1 MAHPPFHRNGGHH
14 PNRRYQSAGGY
25 DRYGRGSLNRQR
37 DLQNPVGGSQ
47 ITLPYHPGPPP
58 QPQGRLFYP
67 VGDFWGFEYPYG
79 VRSSYSMVTSHDG
92 LPPKLY
98 TENHLPESFYT
109 ANKPGRAI
117 FSTNDGNIQPRYIAP
132 SDFYSDRKLP
142 LWSAEEIQKNAN
154 SIRKKFWEH
163 MKNMA
168 EPVYWE
174 DMCDYFDCFDIYHH
188 GALNIFNLLYHLWH
202 ENQDLKKEA
211 YRVIALDIG
220 IWCDRWLDRGNN
232 KQRLLDFQNWGNINI
247 LFSADDQVG
256 NLDASQTEIMK
267 NALHHRH
274 DQLRHNFVP
283 SPTNYPC
290 NQLGVHGARI
300 QDWLYDQP
308 IADSHNGL
316 HTPLTR
322 SYPTP
327 VGQSSLDSIPE
338 HSQPPRGYQTP
349 VVAIGT
355 SSNHGVSQ
363 PPSQPQ
369 SRLQPSPA
377 STQEEAPTGWERV
390 PGRDEKIHG
399 PVHRRSPTRRDS
411 RKDSTRIAS
420 PDQLSESKSMEPSPE
435 AETQSKPPSEEVLPD
450 EASGDVETTQ
460 STRSRGKT
468 ITVNL
473 PTTPKKKD
481 PQGSEP
487 STPQA
492 KATSS
497 SAVQSAKKTSSPAS
511 NSSEAKTAP
520 PSSTP
525 KQLEK
530 TSSPAS
536 NSSEAK
542 TAPPSSTPKQLEKI
556 SPSPTTTKSSSKTST
571 PYSQVYND
579 DNANNVELVEY
590 PERSHP
596 TAMKTQE
603 DMQKEI
609 AGRKLDSIFD
619 TMASSNQKA
628 YSTAEQPLTA
638 VEDTDPKPK
647 PKSKSKKKK
656 NKKKKAAVVPTTP
669 PPTTFTINEDE
680 DVITLTQNYRK
691 EDTPSTLTEYLARG
705 LRSIENYEPAE
716 VTPVPTVEDHHP
728 KLDAPPTDPPAT
740 TSPPTTF
747 TIDEDEDVITLT
759 QNYKKED
766 APKTLTEYLGRG
778 LRSIDD
784 CEPAVQAGHVPTVE
798 DHHPKQDTPP
808 TDRPATPPATTLMI
822 NEDEDIITLTQ
833 NYKKEDAPKTL
844 TEYLARGLRSIE
856 NYEPAEVKRV
866 STIDHHPK
874 QDITQTSM
882 EHLAE
887 DLASIKITQPAQ
899 NDEPDASDTQTEPTG
914 DSAKPV
920 RKGFRAGAGGSL
932 RLSKTRS
939 KNVKNLSFVGQME
952 AAHGSNQPLD
962 PAPLTNASCSTA
974 NDGNSSNASQGNVLT
989 PATPLS
995 ARETMLKEK
1004 TAMGTSLKESPSKE
1018 TLSKETSPKENS
1030 SKGTSPKETSA

>member
-1 MAHPPFHRNGGHH
+1 
-14 PNRRYQSAGGY
+14 
-25 DRYGRGSLNRQR
+25 
-37 DLQNPVGGSQ
+37 
-47 ITLPYHPGPPP
+47 
-58 QPQGRLFYP
+58 
-67 VGDFWGFEYPYG
+67 
-79 VRSSYSMVTSHDG
+79 MVTTHDG
-92 LPPKLY
+92 FPPKLY

-117 FSTNDGNIQPRYIAP
+117 FSTNDGSIQPRYIAP
-132 SDFYSDRKLP
+132 FDFYSDRKLP

-163 MKNMA
+163 MKDMA
-168 EPVYWE
+168 QPVYWE

-211 YRVIALDIG
+211 YRVIALEIG

-232 KQRLLDFQNWGNINI
+232 KQRLLDFQNWGNINS

-327 VGQSSLDSIPE
+327 VGQNSLDSIPE
-338 HSQPPRGYQTP
+338 HTQPPQGYRAP
-349 VVAIGT
+349 VVAVGT
-355 SSNHGVSQ
+355 SSNNVVSQPPPQPPSQ
-363 PPSQPQ
+363 PPSQPL
-369 SRLQPSPA
+369 SRLQAAPA
-377 STQEEAPTGWERV
+377 STQEEEAKGWERV
-390 PGRDEKIHG
+390 TGRDEIHG
-399 PVHRRSPTRRDS
+399 PVHRRSPTKRDS

-450 EASGDVETTQ
+450 EASGGVESTQ

-497 SAVQSAKKTSSPAS
+497 SAVH
-511 NSSEAKTAP
+511 
-520 PSSTP
+520 
-525 KQLEK
+525 
-530 TSSPAS
+530 
-536 NSSEAK
+536 
-542 TAPPSSTPKQLEKI
+542 
-556 SPSPTTTKSSSKTST
+556 
-571 PYSQVYND
+571 QVYND

-590 PERSHP
+590 PERSHR
-596 TAMKTQE
+596 TAMKTLE

-609 AGRKLDSIFD
+609 AGPG
-619 TMASSNQKA
+619 
-628 YSTAEQPLTA
+628 QPLNA
-638 VEDTDPKPK
+638 VEDTDPKLK

-705 LRSIENYEPAE
+705 LRSIENYETAE
-716 VTPVPTVEDHHP
+716 VTPVHHP
-728 KLDAPPTDPPAT
+728 KQDAPPTDPPAT

-747 TIDEDEDVITLT
+747 TIDEDED
-759 QNYKKED
+759 
-766 APKTLTEYLGRG
+766 APKSLTEHLGRG

-874 QDITQTSM
+874 QDTTQTSM

-939 KNVKNLSFVGQME
+939 KNVKNLTFVGQME

-974 NDGNSSNASQGNVLT
+974 NDGNSSNASQGNEAASEERATKEHGARVDST
-989 PATPLS
+989 PKSGLNPRANEFVSPRGTAVRNPSAAPLKKAPIPLVPPFKVSGRHKRSPIPSSGATSRTVTPGGTPPKASGNATEALKDVSKHGGDVAKSS
-995 ARETMLKEK
+995 ADEQKNDVAPVTSSS
-1004 TAMGTSLKESPSKE
+1004 TANKNSEDHGGEQKKRTFGNKVTRAKSHSQQTDNKPGPGKNFSSSK
-1018 TLSKETSPKENS
+1018 KPKVQGENS
-1030 SKGTSPKETSA
+1030 SQAPSGPTSALPPTATWASKHRSGISGSKEDGEQK

>member
-1 MAHPPFHRNGGHH
+1 
-14 PNRRYQSAGGY
+14 
-25 DRYGRGSLNRQR
+25 
-37 DLQNPVGGSQ
+37 
-47 ITLPYHPGPPP
+47 
-58 QPQGRLFYP
+58 
-67 VGDFWGFEYPYG
+67 
-79 VRSSYSMVTSHDG
+79 MVTTHDG
-92 LPPKLY
+92 FPPKLY
-98 TENHLPESFYT
+98 TENHLPESFYA

-132 SDFYSDRKLP
+132 FDFYSDRKLP

-163 MKNMA
+163 MKDMA
-168 EPVYWE
+168 QPIYWE

-211 YRVIALDIG
+211 YRVIALEIG

-232 KQRLLDFQNWGNINI
+232 KQRLLDFQNWGNINS

-256 NLDASQTEIMK
+256 NLDASQIEIMK
-267 NALHHRH
+267 NALRHRH
-274 DQLRHNFVP
+274 DQLRHNLVP
-283 SPTNYPC
+283 SPTSYPC

-316 HTPLTR
+316 HTPLTMSNPR
-322 SYPTP
+322 P
-327 VGQSSLDSIPE
+327 VGQNSLDSVPE
-338 HSQPPRGYQTP
+338 HPQPPRGYQTP

-355 SSNHGVSQ
+355 SSNHVVSQ

-369 SRLQPSPA
+369 SRPQPTPA
-377 STQEEAPTGWERV
+377 STQEEEPKGWERI
-390 PGRDEKIHG
+390 PGRDEEIHG
-399 PVHRRSPTRRDS
+399 PVHRRSPTKRDS

-420 PDQLSESKSMEPSPE
+420 PNQLSESKSMEPSPE
-435 AETQSKPPSEEVLPD
+435 AETQSKPPSEEVLPE

-497 SAVQSAKKTSSPAS
+497 SAVQSAKTTSSPAS
-511 NSSEAKTAP
+511 NSSEAKTTP

-530 TSSPAS
+530 T
-536 NSSEAK
+536 
-542 TAPPSSTPKQLEKI
+542 

-571 PYSQVYND
+571 PYSQVFND
-579 DNANNVELVEY
+579 NNANNVELVEY

-596 TAMKTQE
+596 TATKTQE

-619 TMASSNQKA
+619 TMASSNQKDS
-628 YSTAEQPLTA
+628 STPEQPLTA

-647 PKSKSKKKK
+647 PKSKSKKK

-716 VTPVPTVEDHHP
+716 VTPVPTVEDHRL
-728 KLDAPPTDPPAT
+728 KQDAPPTDPPAT

-747 TIDEDEDVITLT
+747 TIDEDEAVITLT

-784 CEPAVQAGHVPTVE
+784 CEPAVQDGHVPTVK

-808 TDRPATPPATTLMI
+808 TDRLATPPATTLMI

-833 NYKKEDAPKTL
+833 NFKKEDAPKTL

-856 NYEPAEVKRV
+856 KYEPAEVKRV

-874 QDITQTSM
+874 QDTTQTSM

-899 NDEPDASDTQTEPTG
+899 NDEPDTSDTQTEPTG

-939 KNVKNLSFVGQME
+939 KNVKNLSFVGQMG
-952 AAHGSNQPLD
+952 AAHDSNQPLD

-974 NDGNSSNASQGNVLT
+974 NNGNSSNAFQGNVLT

-1004 TAMGTSLKESPSKE
+1004 TAMGTSLKESPFKE

>member
-211 YRVIALDIG
+211 YRVIALEIG

-369 SRLQPSPA
+369 SRLQPTPA
-377 STQEEAPTGWERV
+377 STQEDAPTGWERV

-530 TSSPAS
+530 
-536 NSSEAK
+536 
-542 TAPPSSTPKQLEKI
+542 I

-669 PPTTFTINEDE
+669 PPTTFTIDEDE

-728 KLDAPPTDPPAT
+728 KLDAPPTDPPATTSPPT

-874 QDITQTSM
+874 QDTTQTSM

>member
-1 MAHPPFHRNGGHH
+1 MAHLSFHRGGHH
-14 PNRRYQSAGGY
+14 PNRRHQSAGGY

-37 DLQNPVGGSQ
+37 DLQIPVGGSQ
-47 ITLPYHPGPPP
+47 VPLSYHPGPPS
-58 QPQGRLFYP
+58 QLQGRLYYP
-67 VGDFWGFEYPYG
+67 VGDFAGFEYPYG
-79 VRSSYSMVTSHDG
+79 VRSSYPMVTSHDG
-92 LPPKLY
+92 FPPKLY
-98 TENHLPESFYT
+98 TENHLPKSFYT

-117 FSTNDGNIQPRYIAP
+117 FSTNGGNIQPHCIAP
-132 SDFYSDRKLP
+132 SDFDSDRKLP

-163 MKNMA
+163 MKDMA

-174 DMCDYFDCFDIYHH
+174 DMCDYFDCSDIYYH

-211 YRVIALDIG
+211 YRVIALEVG

-232 KQRLLDFQNWGNINI
+232 KQRLLDFQNWDNINS

-256 NLDASQTEIMK
+256 NLDASQIEIMK
-267 NALHHRH
+267 NALRHRH
-274 DQLRHNFVP
+274 DQLRHNLVP
-283 SPTNYPC
+283 SPTSYPC
-290 NQLGVHGARI
+290 NQMGVHGARI

-316 HTPLTR
+316 HTHLTMSNPR
-322 SYPTP
+322 P
-327 VGQSSLDSIPE
+327 VGQNSLDSIPE
-338 HSQPPRGYQTP
+338 HPQPPRGYQTP

-355 SSNHGVSQ
+355 SSNHVVSQ

-369 SRLQPSPA
+369 SRPQPTPA
-377 STQEEAPTGWERV
+377 STQEEEPKGWERI
-390 PGRDEKIHG
+390 PGRDEEIHG
-399 PVHRRSPTRRDS
+399 PVHRRSPTKRDS
-411 RKDSTRIAS
+411 RKDSTRIVS
-420 PDQLSESKSMEPSPE
+420 PDQPSQSKSMEPSPE

-460 STRSRGKT
+460 SMRSRGKT

-473 PTTPKKKD
+473 PTTPKKEKPQTTPKKKD
-481 PQGSEP
+481 PQGSGP

-492 KATSS
+492 KVASPP
-497 SAVQSAKKTSSPAS
+497 AVQSAKKTSSPVS

-530 TSSPAS
+530 TF
-536 NSSEAK
+536 
-542 TAPPSSTPKQLEKI
+542 
-556 SPSPTTTKSSSKTST
+556 PSPTTTKSSSKTST

-579 DNANNVELVEY
+579 NNANNVELVEY

-596 TAMKTQE
+596 TATKTQE

-628 YSTAEQPLTA
+628 SSTAEQPLTT

-669 PPTTFTINEDE
+669 
-680 DVITLTQNYRK
+680 
-691 EDTPSTLTEYLARG
+691 
-705 LRSIENYEPAE
+705 
-716 VTPVPTVEDHHP
+716 
-728 KLDAPPTDPPAT
+728 
-740 TSPPTTF
+740 PPTTF

-784 CEPAVQAGHVPTVE
+784 CEPAVQAGHVSTVE

-874 QDITQTSM
+874 QDTTQTSM

-899 NDEPDASDTQTEPTG
+899 NDEPDASDAQTEPTG

-939 KNVKNLSFVGQME
+939 QNVKNLSFVGQME

-1004 TAMGTSLKESPSKE
+1004 TAMGTSLKESPFKE

>member
-1 MAHPPFHRNGGHH
+1 
-14 PNRRYQSAGGY
+14 
-25 DRYGRGSLNRQR
+25 
-37 DLQNPVGGSQ
+37 
-47 ITLPYHPGPPP
+47 
-58 QPQGRLFYP
+58 
-67 VGDFWGFEYPYG
+67 
-79 VRSSYSMVTSHDG
+79 MVTSHDG

-163 MKNMA
+163 MKDMA

-211 YRVIALDIG
+211 YRVIALEIG

-232 KQRLLDFQNWGNINI
+232 KHRLLDFQNWGNINS

-327 VGQSSLDSIPE
+327 VGQNSLDSIPE
-338 HSQPPRGYQTP
+338 HPKPPQGYRAP

-355 SSNHGVSQ
+355 SSNNVVSQ
-363 PPSQPQ
+363 PPSQPL
-369 SRLQPSPA
+369 SRPQAAPA
-377 STQEEAPTGWERV
+377 STQEEEPKGWERV
-390 PGRDEKIHG
+390 
-399 PVHRRSPTRRDS
+399 T
-411 RKDSTRIAS
+411 
-420 PDQLSESKSMEPSPE
+420 
-435 AETQSKPPSEEVLPD
+435 
-450 EASGDVETTQ
+450 
-460 STRSRGKT
+460 
-468 ITVNL
+468 
-473 PTTPKKKD
+473 
-481 PQGSEP
+481 
-487 STPQA
+487 
-492 KATSS
+492 
-497 SAVQSAKKTSSPAS
+497 
-511 NSSEAKTAP
+511 
-520 PSSTP
+520 
-525 KQLEK
+525 
-530 TSSPAS
+530 
-536 NSSEAK
+536 
-542 TAPPSSTPKQLEKI
+542 
-556 SPSPTTTKSSSKTST
+556 
-571 PYSQVYND
+571 VYND

-590 PERSHP
+590 PECSHS

-609 AGRKLDSIFD
+609 AGPG
-619 TMASSNQKA
+619 
-628 YSTAEQPLTA
+628 QPLNA

-705 LRSIENYEPAE
+705 LRYIENYEPAE

-728 KLDAPPTDPPAT
+728 KQDAPPTDLPAT
-740 TSPPTTF
+740 TSPPATF

-778 LRSIDD
+778 MRSIDD
-784 CEPAVQAGHVPTVE
+784 CEPAVQAGHVLTVE

-833 NYKKEDAPKTL
+833 NYKKEDAPRTL

-866 STIDHHPK
+866 ATIDHHPK
-874 QDITQTSM
+874 QDTTQSSM
-882 EHLAE
+882 ERLAE

-899 NDEPDASDTQTEPTG
+899 NNEPDAPDTQTELTG
-914 DSAKPV
+914 NSAKPV

-932 RLSKTRS
+932 RLSKTRN
-939 KNVKNLSFVGQME
+939 KNVKNLSIVGQME
-952 AAHGSNQPLD
+952 AAHGSNQPLN
-962 PAPLTNASCSTA
+962 PAPLTNASRSTA
-974 NDGNSSNASQGNVLT
+974 NDGNSNNASQGNVLT

-1004 TAMGTSLKESPSKE
+1004 TPLGASLKESPFKE
-1018 TLSKETSPKENS
+1018 TLSKETSPKENFPNPSSGATSRTVTPGGTPPKASGNATEALKDVSKHAGDVAKSSADEQKNDVAPVTSSSTANKNSEDHGGEQKKRTFGNKVTRAKSHPQQTDNKPGSGKNFSS
-1030 SKGTSPKETSA
+1030 SKKPKVQGENSSQAPSGPTSALPPTATWASKHRSGISGSKEDGEQK

>member
-1 MAHPPFHRNGGHH
+1 
-14 PNRRYQSAGGY
+14 
-25 DRYGRGSLNRQR
+25 
-37 DLQNPVGGSQ
+37 
-47 ITLPYHPGPPP
+47 
-58 QPQGRLFYP
+58 
-67 VGDFWGFEYPYG
+67 
-79 VRSSYSMVTSHDG
+79 
-92 LPPKLY
+92 
-98 TENHLPESFYT
+98 
-109 ANKPGRAI
+109 
-117 FSTNDGNIQPRYIAP
+117 
-132 SDFYSDRKLP
+132 
-142 LWSAEEIQKNAN
+142 
-154 SIRKKFWEH
+154 
-163 MKNMA
+163 
-168 EPVYWE
+168 
-174 DMCDYFDCFDIYHH
+174 
-188 GALNIFNLLYHLWH
+188 
-202 ENQDLKKEA
+202 
-211 YRVIALDIG
+211 
-220 IWCDRWLDRGNN
+220 
-232 KQRLLDFQNWGNINI
+232 
-247 LFSADDQVG
+247 
-256 NLDASQTEIMK
+256 
-267 NALHHRH
+267 
-274 DQLRHNFVP
+274 
-283 SPTNYPC
+283 
-290 NQLGVHGARI
+290 
-300 QDWLYDQP
+300 
-308 IADSHNGL
+308 
-316 HTPLTR
+316 
-322 SYPTP
+322 
-327 VGQSSLDSIPE
+327 
-338 HSQPPRGYQTP
+338 
-349 VVAIGT
+349 
-355 SSNHGVSQ
+355 
-363 PPSQPQ
+363 
-369 SRLQPSPA
+369 
-377 STQEEAPTGWERV
+377 
-390 PGRDEKIHG
+390 
-399 PVHRRSPTRRDS
+399 
-411 RKDSTRIAS
+411 
-420 PDQLSESKSMEPSPE
+420 MEPSPE

-450 EASGDVETTQ
+450 EASGGVESTQ

-497 SAVQSAKKTSSPAS
+497 SAVH
-511 NSSEAKTAP
+511 
-520 PSSTP
+520 
-525 KQLEK
+525 
-530 TSSPAS
+530 
-536 NSSEAK
+536 
-542 TAPPSSTPKQLEKI
+542 
-556 SPSPTTTKSSSKTST
+556 
-571 PYSQVYND
+571 QVYND

-590 PERSHP
+590 PERSHR
-596 TAMKTQE
+596 TAMKTLE

-609 AGRKLDSIFD
+609 AGPG
-619 TMASSNQKA
+619 
-628 YSTAEQPLTA
+628 QPLNA
-638 VEDTDPKPK
+638 VEDTDPKLK

-705 LRSIENYEPAE
+705 LRSIENYETAE
-716 VTPVPTVEDHHP
+716 VTPVHHP
-728 KLDAPPTDPPAT
+728 KQDAPPTDPPAT

-747 TIDEDEDVITLT
+747 TIDEDED
-759 QNYKKED
+759 
-766 APKTLTEYLGRG
+766 APKSLTEHLGRG

-874 QDITQTSM
+874 QDTTQTSM

-939 KNVKNLSFVGQME
+939 KNVKNLTFVGQME

-995 ARETMLKEK
+995 ARETMPKEK

>member
-211 YRVIALDIG
+211 YRVIALEIG

-327 VGQSSLDSIPE
+327 IGQSSLDSIPE

-369 SRLQPSPA
+369 SRLQPTPA

-530 TSSPAS
+530 
-536 NSSEAK
+536 
-542 TAPPSSTPKQLEKI
+542 I

-628 YSTAEQPLTA
+628 SSTAEQPLTA

-705 LRSIENYEPAE
+705 LRSIENYHPSQ

-874 QDITQTSM
+874 QDTTQTSM
-882 EHLAE
+882 ENLAE

-1018 TLSKETSPKENS
+1018 TLSKENS

>member
-14 PNRRYQSAGGY
+14 PNRRHQSAGGY

-47 ITLPYHPGPPP
+47 VSLPYHPGLPP
-58 QPQGRLFYP
+58 QPQGQPYYAHRNFVSDWYP
-67 VGDFWGFEYPYG
+67 TG
-79 VRSSYSMVTSHDG
+79 VPSSYPMVASQDG
-92 LPPKLY
+92 FPPKLY
-98 TENHLPESFYT
+98 TENHLPQSFYT
-109 ANKPGRAI
+109 ATKPGKAI
-117 FSTNDGNIQPRYIAP
+117 FSTNNGNIPLRCIEPRNF
-132 SDFYSDRKLP
+132 DSDRRLP

-163 MKNMA
+163 MKDMA
-168 EPVYWE
+168 EPVCWE
-174 DMCDYFDCFDIYHH
+174 DMCDYFDCFDIYYH

-211 YRVIALDIG
+211 RREIALEVG

-232 KQRLLDFQNWGNINI
+232 KQRLLDFQNWDNINS
-247 LFSADDQVG
+247 LFSADDEVG
-256 NLDASQTEIMK
+256 NLDAAQTQIMR
-267 NALHHRH
+267 NALRHRH
-274 DQLRHNFVP
+274 DQLRRNPVP
-283 SPTNYPC
+283 SPIGYPD
-290 NQLGVHGARI
+290 NQLGVRGARI

-316 HTPLTR
+316 HTPLTMSNPR
-322 SYPTP
+322 P
-327 VGQSSLDSIPE
+327 VGQNSLDSIPE
-338 HSQPPRGYQTP
+338 HPQPPQGYRAP

-355 SSNHGVSQ
+355 SSNNVVSQPPPQ
-363 PPSQPQ
+363 PPSQPL
-369 SRLQPSPA
+369 SRTQAAPS
-377 STQEEAPTGWERV
+377 STQEEEPKGWERV
-390 PGRDEKIHG
+390 PDRDEIHG
-399 PVHRRSPTRRDS
+399 PVHRRSPTKRDS

-481 PQGSEP
+481 PQGSGP

-511 NSSEAKTAP
+511 NSSEAKTTP

-530 TSSPAS
+530 TSSPVS

-542 TAPPSSTPKQLEKI
+542 TAPPSNTPKQLEKT

-619 TMASSNQKA
+619 KMASSNQKA
-628 YSTAEQPLTA
+628 SSTAEQPLTA

-691 EDTPSTLTEYLARG
+691 EDTPSTLKEYLARG

-728 KLDAPPTDPPAT
+728 KQDA
-740 TSPPTTF
+740 
-747 TIDEDEDVITLT
+747 
-759 QNYKKED
+759 
-766 APKTLTEYLGRG
+766 
-778 LRSIDD
+778 
-784 CEPAVQAGHVPTVE
+784 
-798 DHHPKQDTPP
+798 PP

-874 QDITQTSM
+874 QDTTQTSM

-995 ARETMLKEK
+995 ARETMPKEK

>member
-47 ITLPYHPGPPP
+47 VTLPYHPGPPP

-79 VRSSYSMVTSHDG
+79 VRSSYPMVTSHDG

-132 SDFYSDRKLP
+132 SDFYSDRKLQ

-163 MKNMA
+163 MKDMA

-211 YRVIALDIG
+211 YRVIALEIG
-220 IWCDRWLDRGNN
+220 IWCDRWLDRRNN
-232 KQRLLDFQNWGNINI
+232 KQRLLDFQNWGNINS

-327 VGQSSLDSIPE
+327 VGQNSLDSIPE
-338 HSQPPRGYQTP
+338 HPKPPQGYRAP

-355 SSNHGVSQ
+355 SSNNVVSQPPPQPPSQ
-363 PPSQPQ
+363 PPSQPL
-369 SRLQPSPA
+369 SRPQAAPA
-377 STQEEAPTGWERV
+377 STQEEEPKGWERV
-390 PGRDEKIHG
+390 TGRDEIHG
-399 PVHRRSPTRRDS
+399 PVHRRSPTKRDP

-450 EASGDVETTQ
+450 EASGGVESTQ

-481 PQGSEP
+481 PQGSGP

-492 KATSS
+492 KARSPE
-497 SAVQSAKKTSSPAS
+497 QSAKKTSSPAS
-511 NSSEAKTAP
+511 NSSEAKTTP

-530 TSSPAS
+530 T
-536 NSSEAK
+536 
-542 TAPPSSTPKQLEKI
+542 

-590 PERSHP
+590 PERSHS

-628 YSTAEQPLTA
+628 SSTAGQPLNA

-728 KLDAPPTDPPAT
+728 KQDAPPTDLPAT
-740 TSPPTTF
+740 TSPPATF

-778 LRSIDD
+778 MRSIDD

-833 NYKKEDAPKTL
+833 NYKKEDAPRTL

-866 STIDHHPK
+866 ATIDHHPK
-874 QDITQTSM
+874 QDTTQSSM
-882 EHLAE
+882 ERLAE

-899 NDEPDASDTQTEPTG
+899 NNEPDAPDTQTELTG
-914 DSAKPV
+914 NSAMPV

-932 RLSKTRS
+932 RLSKTRN

-962 PAPLTNASCSTA
+962 PAPLTNASRSTA

-1004 TAMGTSLKESPSKE
+1004 TPLGASLKESPYKE

>member
-1 MAHPPFHRNGGHH
+1 
-14 PNRRYQSAGGY
+14 
-25 DRYGRGSLNRQR
+25 
-37 DLQNPVGGSQ
+37 
-47 ITLPYHPGPPP
+47 
-58 QPQGRLFYP
+58 
-67 VGDFWGFEYPYG
+67 
-79 VRSSYSMVTSHDG
+79 MVTTHDG
-92 LPPKLY
+92 FPPKLY

-109 ANKPGRAI
+109 ANKPGKAI
-117 FSTNDGNIQPRYIAP
+117 FSTNDSNIQPRYIAP
-132 SDFYSDRKLP
+132 FDFYSDRKLP

-163 MKNMA
+163 MKDMA
-168 EPVYWE
+168 QPIYWE

-211 YRVIALDIG
+211 YRVIALEIG

-232 KQRLLDFQNWGNINI
+232 KQRLLDFQNWGNINS

-256 NLDASQTEIMK
+256 NLDASQIEIMK

-274 DQLRHNFVP
+274 DQLRHNLVP
-283 SPTNYPC
+283 SPTSYPC

-316 HTPLTR
+316 HTPLTMSNPR
-322 SYPTP
+322 P
-327 VGQSSLDSIPE
+327 VGQNSLDSIPE
-338 HSQPPRGYQTP
+338 HPQPPRGYQTP
-349 VVAIGT
+349 VVVIGT
-355 SSNHGVSQ
+355 SSIHVVSQ

-369 SRLQPSPA
+369 SRPQPTPA
-377 STQEEAPTGWERV
+377 STQEEEPKGWERI
-390 PGRDEKIHG
+390 PGRDEEIHG
-399 PVHRRSPTRRDS
+399 PVHRRSPTKRDS

-511 NSSEAKTAP
+511 NSSEAKTAS

-530 TSSPAS
+530 T
-536 NSSEAK
+536 
-542 TAPPSSTPKQLEKI
+542 

-579 DNANNVELVEY
+579 NNANNVELVEY

-596 TAMKTQE
+596 TATKTQE

-628 YSTAEQPLTA
+628 SSTAEQPLTA

-716 VTPVPTVEDHHP
+716 VTPVPTVEDHRP
-728 KLDAPPTDPPAT
+728 KQDAPPTDPPAT

-784 CEPAVQAGHVPTVE
+784 CEPAVQDGHVPTVE

-808 TDRPATPPATTLMI
+808 TDRLATPPATTLMI

-874 QDITQTSM
+874 QDTTPQTSM

-939 KNVKNLSFVGQME
+939 KNVKNLSFVGQMG

-974 NDGNSSNASQGNVLT
+974 NGGNSSNASHGNVLT

-1004 TAMGTSLKESPSKE
+1004 TAMGTSLKESPFKE

>member
-1 MAHPPFHRNGGHH
+1 
-14 PNRRYQSAGGY
+14 
-25 DRYGRGSLNRQR
+25 
-37 DLQNPVGGSQ
+37 
-47 ITLPYHPGPPP
+47 
-58 QPQGRLFYP
+58 
-67 VGDFWGFEYPYG
+67 
-79 VRSSYSMVTSHDG
+79 MVTSHDG

-163 MKNMA
+163 MKDMA

-211 YRVIALDIG
+211 YRVIALEIG

-232 KQRLLDFQNWGNINI
+232 KQRLLDFQNWSNINS
-247 LFSADDQVG
+247 LFSAGDQVG

-327 VGQSSLDSIPE
+327 VGQNSLDSIPE
-338 HSQPPRGYQTP
+338 HPQPPQGYRAP

-355 SSNHGVSQ
+355 SSNNVVSQPPPQ
-363 PPSQPQ
+363 PPSQPP
-369 SRLQPSPA
+369 SRPQAAPA
-377 STQEEAPTGWERV
+377 STQEEEPKGWERV
-390 PGRDEKIHG
+390 TGRDEIHG
-399 PVHRRSPTRRDS
+399 PVHRRSPTKQDS

-497 SAVQSAKKTSSPAS
+497 SAVH
-511 NSSEAKTAP
+511 
-520 PSSTP
+520 
-525 KQLEK
+525 
-530 TSSPAS
+530 
-536 NSSEAK
+536 
-542 TAPPSSTPKQLEKI
+542 
-556 SPSPTTTKSSSKTST
+556 
-571 PYSQVYND
+571 QVYND

-609 AGRKLDSIFD
+609 AGPG
-619 TMASSNQKA
+619 
-628 YSTAEQPLTA
+628 QPLNA

-874 QDITQTSM
+874 QDTTQTSM

-962 PAPLTNASCSTA
+962 PAPLTNASSRVDSTPKSGLNPRA
-974 NDGNSSNASQGNVLT
+974 NEFVSPRGTAVRNPSAAPLKKAPIPLVPPFKVSGRHKRSPNPSSGATSRTVTPGGTPPKASGNATEALKDVSKHGGDVAKSSADEPKNDIAPVTSSSIANKNSEDHGGEQKKRTFGNKVTRAKSHPQQTDNKPGPGKNFSSSKKPKVQG
-989 PATPLS
+989 
-995 ARETMLKEK
+995 
-1004 TAMGTSLKESPSKE
+1004 
-1018 TLSKETSPKENS
+1018 ENS
-1030 SKGTSPKETSA
+1030 SQAPSGPTSALPPTATWASKHRSGISGSKEDGEQK

>member
-1 MAHPPFHRNGGHH
+1 MIA
-14 PNRRYQSAGGY
+14 
-25 DRYGRGSLNRQR
+25 
-37 DLQNPVGGSQ
+37 SQ
-47 ITLPYHPGPPP
+47 
-58 QPQGRLFYP
+58 
-67 VGDFWGFEYPYG
+67 DGF
-79 VRSSYSMVTSHDG
+79 
-92 LPPKLY
+92 PPKLY
-98 TENHLPESFYT
+98 TENHLPASFYT

-132 SDFYSDRKLP
+132 FDFYSDRKLP

-163 MKNMA
+163 MKGMA
-168 EPVYWE
+168 QPIYWE
-174 DMCDYFDCFDIYHH
+174 DMCDYFDYFDIYHH

-211 YRVIALDIG
+211 YRVIALEIG

-232 KQRLLDFQNWGNINI
+232 KQRLLDFQNWGNINS

-256 NLDASQTEIMK
+256 NLDASQIEIMK

-274 DQLRHNFVP
+274 DQLRHNLVP
-283 SPTNYPC
+283 SPTSYPC

-327 VGQSSLDSIPE
+327 VGQNSLDSIPE
-338 HSQPPRGYQTP
+338 HPQPPQGYRAP
-349 VVAIGT
+349 VVAIGI
-355 SSNHGVSQ
+355 SSNNVVSQ
-363 PPSQPQ
+363 PPSQPL
-369 SRLQPSPA
+369 SRPQAAPA
-377 STQEEAPTGWERV
+377 STQEEEPKGWERV
-390 PGRDEKIHG
+390 TGRDEIHG
-399 PVHRRSPTRRDS
+399 PVHRRSPTKRDS

-450 EASGDVETTQ
+450 EASGGVESTQ

-481 PQGSEP
+481 PQGSGP

-492 KATSS
+492 KAR
-497 SAVQSAKKTSSPAS
+497 SP
-511 NSSEAKTAP
+511 EH
-520 PSSTP
+520 
-525 KQLEK
+525 
-530 TSSPAS
+530 
-536 NSSEAK
+536 
-542 TAPPSSTPKQLEKI
+542 
-556 SPSPTTTKSSSKTST
+556 
-571 PYSQVYND
+571 QVYND

-609 AGRKLDSIFD
+609 AGPG
-619 TMASSNQKA
+619 
-628 YSTAEQPLTA
+628 QPLNA

-656 NKKKKAAVVPTTP
+656 NKKKKAAVVPTSP
-669 PPTTFTINEDE
+669 PPTTLTINEDE

-728 KLDAPPTDPPAT
+728 KQDAPPTDPPAT

-784 CEPAVQAGHVPTVE
+784 CEPAVQAGHVPTAE

-833 NYKKEDAPKTL
+833 NYKKEDAPRTL

-866 STIDHHPK
+866 ATIDHHPK
-874 QDITQTSM
+874 QDTTQSSM
-882 EHLAE
+882 ERLAE
-887 DLASIKITQPAQ
+887 NLASIKITQPAQ
-899 NDEPDASDTQTEPTG
+899 NDEPDAPDTQTELTG
-914 DSAKPV
+914 NSAKPV

-932 RLSKTRS
+932 RLSKTRN

-974 NDGNSSNASQGNVLT
+974 NDGNSSNASQGNE
-989 PATPLS
+989 A
-995 ARETMLKEK
+995 A
-1004 TAMGTSLKESPSKE
+1004 SKE
-1018 TLSKETSPKENS
+1018 RTTKEHGARVDSTPKSGLNPRANEFVSPRGTAVRNSSAAPLKKAPIPLVPPFKVSGRHKRSPNPSSGTTSRTVTPGGTPPKASGNATEALKDVSKHVGDVAKSSADEQKNDVAPVTSSSTANKNSEDHGGEQKKRTFGNKVTRAKSHPQQTDNKPGSGKNFSSSKKPKVQGENS
-1030 SKGTSPKETSA
+1030 SQAPSGPTSALPPTATWASKHRSGISGSKEDGEQK